1 MRCNA
6 FELIQSPADAACKF
20 VFSNAISQLT
30 NFRAAPCHTC
40 LFPDTAAFMPDRA
53 SLARIAPFAAYIL
66 FIAVADVLSRLGL
79 SAMDLRWL
87 YPIKISVVVALL
99 WTWRREYV
107 EMAWP
112 ATQGVRNWLIAIAVG
127 IAVFVAWINL
137 GAGWM
142 MVVAPSS
149 GYQPLGPDGQ
159 VEWGLI
165 AIRLAGAALVVPVM
179 EELFWRAYLMRW
191 LTRPDFLQV
200 DPASVGLKA
209 FAITAVL
216 FAVEH
221 NLWLAGLVAGL
232 AYNLL
237 YVRYRTLWL
246 PIVAHGV
253 TNGIL
258 GVWVIATGRWEYW

>member
-1 MRCNA
+1 
-6 FELIQSPADAACKF
+6 
-20 VFSNAISQLT
+20 
-30 NFRAAPCHTC
+30 
-40 LFPDTAAFMPDRA
+40 MPDRS
-53 SLARIAPFAAYIL
+53 SLARIAPFATYIL
-66 FIAVADVLSRLGL
+66 FIAIADLLARLGF
-79 SAMDLRWL
+79 SAMELRWL
-87 YPIKISVVVALL
+87 YPLKISLVLALL
-99 WTWRREYV
+99 WFWRREYV

-112 ATQGVRNWLIAIAVG
+112 PAPGARHWLIAVAVG
-127 IAVFVAWINL
+127 VAVFVAWINL
-137 GAGWM
+137 GSSWM
-142 MVVAPSS
+142 MVAAPTA

-159 VEWGLI
+159 MEWGLI

-179 EELFWRAYLMRW
+179 EELFWRAFLLRW

-221 NLWLAGLVAGL
+221 NLWLAGLVAGI

-237 YVRYRTLWL
+237 YVRSRTLWS
-246 PIVAHGV
+246 PILAHGV

-258 GVWVIATGRWEYW
+258 GVWVIASGRWEYW